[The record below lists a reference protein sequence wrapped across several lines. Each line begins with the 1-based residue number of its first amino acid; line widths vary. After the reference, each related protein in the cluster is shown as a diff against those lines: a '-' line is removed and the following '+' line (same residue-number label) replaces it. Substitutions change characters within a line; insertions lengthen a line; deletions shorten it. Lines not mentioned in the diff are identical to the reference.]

1 MAGVDNPRVPQKL
14 SAVAYTGA
22 VSHRQVKP
30 VGALAASSMAAL
42 AAQTRRTVHI
52 MFWTMLGAGQRAAQ
66 LGGEAKA
73 DAGQDFRREDP
84 PGRLR

>member
-1 MAGVDNPRVPQKL
+1 
-14 SAVAYTGA
+14 
-22 VSHRQVKP
+22 
-30 VGALAASSMAAL
+30 MAAL

-73 DAGQDFRREDP
+73 DAGQDFR
-84 PGRLR
+84 